1 MVALVWVQML
11 HIIQNE
17 VRGDH
22 YLTVLLVLD
31 RICPHA
37 AVGSMYHSVFS
48 WHIHLGFLILNGV
61 SVLQQY
67 SWLRLVSLHLEIC
80 HIAGVVL

>member
-1 MVALVWVQML
+1 MAALVWVQIL
-11 HIIQNE
+11 HIVQNK

-22 YLTVLLVLD
+22 YLTVLLVLH
-31 RICPHA
+31 RVCPQA
-37 AVGSMYHSVFS
+37 AVGTMNHSVFA

-67 SWLRLVSLHLEIC
+67 SWLRLVGLHFQVC
-80 HIAGVVL
+80 HVASVVL